1 MTEQERLEEFLKEME
16 PLHDAAV
23 AEQARMSAFAKDL
36 RNVVITQALKHYPSI
51 YDLDGDG
58 FRRLD
63 DRLGRHIDHI
73 VMDAEAVVNDGQL
86 WKRSQ

>member
-23 AEQARMSAFAKDL
+23 AEQERMSAFAKDL
-36 RNVVITQALKHYPSI
+36 RTVIVTQALKHYPQI
-51 YDLDGDG
+51 YDLDSDG

-63 DRLGRHIDHI
+63 DRIGRHIDRI
-73 VMDAEAVVNDGQL
+73 VGDVEEIV
-86 WKRSQ
+86 